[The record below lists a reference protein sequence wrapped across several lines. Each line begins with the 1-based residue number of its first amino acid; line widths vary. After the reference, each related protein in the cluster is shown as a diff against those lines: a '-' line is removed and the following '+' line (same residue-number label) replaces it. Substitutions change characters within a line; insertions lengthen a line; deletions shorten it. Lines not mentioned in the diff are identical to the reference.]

1 MPKAISKRNFLIRKD
16 LVAKKGQSI
25 EVTAEELKKFK
36 NDLIP
41 LKK

>member
-1 MPKAISKRNFLIRKD
+1 MPKAIAKRSFLVRKD
-16 LVAKKGQSI
+16 LVAKKGQSV

-41 LKK
+41 IKK